1 MILAYVSFVYYNL
14 NDLICIFLYLLK
26 HILAYNYLSSAFLR
40 NHHKIVYTD
49 NMDKMHQIVHHVCKV
64 MHKEKYDIK
73 CVSLQEIYDI
83 ANPLCL

>member
-1 MILAYVSFVYYNL
+1 MKEYRCRTMILAYVSFVYYNL
-14 NDLICIFLYLLK
+14 NDLIWIFLYLLK

-49 NMDKMHQIVHHVCKV
+49 NMDKMHQIVHHVCNV

-73 CVSLQEIYDI
+73 CVS
-83 ANPLCL
+83 